1 MSDLDTDLDDFYVP
15 PSFRPVQQLMWQSTP
30 KPHVYNHKKSASQ
43 PREGLQFPPIFD
55 RDAILK
61 QIDAQIAEVQQNIT
75 ITEQQT
81 PSIPSPSYS
90 NLTSRPVKS
99 KLKPSLMDKL
109 GTCRKFGGYPRENAA
124 KFLAEFESFARLHEL
139 DEEDEA
145 RKLAAFHLHL
155 QGPALTWYSG
165 LVPGLTWQ
173 NVKEGFE
180 FKYVQIGWQH
190 PSVVIENETF
200 QNIQLYPHQEIEDY
214 YCQLIEKGQ
223 ILGKNDHEIMY
234 KFINGLPEKLAFYV
248 RTSNP
253 KDTAE
258 ALSMAKAGEAYKYRI
273 HDTVST
279 AKPNTLP
286 RDTDVTDLKSQVDDL
301 TTSKTACY

>member
-1 MSDLDTDLDDFYVP
+1 
-15 PSFRPVQQLMWQSTP
+15 
-30 KPHVYNHKKSASQ
+30 
-43 PREGLQFPPIFD
+43 
-55 RDAILK
+55 
-61 QIDAQIAEVQQNIT
+61 
-75 ITEQQT
+75 
-81 PSIPSPSYS
+81 
-90 NLTSRPVKS
+90 
-99 KLKPSLMDKL
+99 MDKL
-109 GTCRKFGGYPRENAA
+109 GICRKFGGYSRENAA

-145 RKLAAFHLHL
+145 RKLAACHLHL
-155 QGPALTWYSG
+155 QGHALTWYSG
-165 LVPGLTWQ
+165 LVPGLSWQ
-173 NVKEGFE
+173 NVKEVFE

-190 PSVVIENETF
+190 PSIVIENETF

-223 ILGKNDHEIMY
+223 ILGKNDHEIMH
-234 KFINGLPEKLAFYV
+234 KFINGLPEKLTFYV

-253 KDTAE
+253 KDIAE

-273 HDTVST
+273 HDTIST

-301 TTSKTACY
+301 TTLVKQLVTEKLPVTRVTTPNASTMQRNSPHEGPRQPRTCHKCKFPGHMQSECQ